1 LASVCNTAVML
12 AIREHIMENKDPDEA
27 KKNVKNVK
35 VCKRHFEEALKKVK
49 PISQR
54 ELEMYKKSPK
64 NSQQK

>member
-1 LASVCNTAVML
+1 MASVCNTAVML

-27 KKNVKNVK
+27 KKNVK